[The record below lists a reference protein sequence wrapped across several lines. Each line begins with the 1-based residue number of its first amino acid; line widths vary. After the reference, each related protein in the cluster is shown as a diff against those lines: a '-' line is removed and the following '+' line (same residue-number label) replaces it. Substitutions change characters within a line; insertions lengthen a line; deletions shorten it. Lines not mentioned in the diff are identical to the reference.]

1 MTRAVT
7 GWDVSVDELM
17 TVGKRRI
24 SLMRTFNA
32 REGLGRKDDQLPKK
46 YFKPLVGSGPTSG
59 MTVTHEE
66 MDAGLDEYYRLAGFT
81 CEGIPTSETLKSLDI
96 EWAAEYLPTH

>member
-17 TVGKRRI
+17 TIGKRR
-24 SLMRTFNA
+24 LNLLRTFNA
-32 REGLGRKDDQLPKK
+32 REGFTRKDDQLPNK
-46 YFKPLVGSGPTSG
+46 YFKPLVGTGPTAG
-59 MTVTHEE
+59 VTVTREE

-81 CEGIPTSETLKSLDI
+81 KDGIPTKDTLKALDI
-96 EWAAEYLPTH
+96 EWAAEYLP